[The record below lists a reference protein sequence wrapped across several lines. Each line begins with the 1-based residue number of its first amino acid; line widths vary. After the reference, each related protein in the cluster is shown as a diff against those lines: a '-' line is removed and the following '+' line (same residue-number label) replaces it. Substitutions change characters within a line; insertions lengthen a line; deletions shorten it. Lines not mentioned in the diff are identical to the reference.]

1 MSRPT
6 AADLRQAAETIRK
19 LDGQDLPDLYS
30 SACLDGLADELEV
43 GYNNEVNE
51 LSQFLYKT
59 RTSYYRSDFYNKAKE
74 IIDAGWHKTPQK
86 VRAMEETKV
95 LRKYTDDDAEV
106 QVSKS
111 F

>member
-19 LDGQDLPDLYS
+19 LDGQVGSSDLYS

-43 GYNNEVNE
+43 GYNDEVNE
-51 LSQFLYKT
+51 LSQFL
-59 RTSYYRSDFYNKAKE
+59 YNKAKE
-74 IIDAGWHKTPQK
+74 IIDAGWHKTPQ
-86 VRAMEETKV
+86 RYAMEETKV
-95 LRKYTDDDAEV
+95 LRKYADDDAEV